1 MCVLSNIITRLTES
15 VNQNVLF
22 ILGSSPQPL
31 LACCPVPS
39 SVFPRWPQ
47 IPKSQSRY
55 PCLGL
60 GPCPPLRYYGTPS
73 VTLLSER

>member
-39 SVFPRWPQ
+39 SVFLPPDGH
-47 IPKSQSRY
+47 KSQNPNPDIRASDSDPVR
-55 PCLGL
+55 PCATTA
-60 GPCPPLRYYGTPS
+60 CRQ
-73 VTLLSER
+73 